1 MMVLGVG
8 MFGAAAAG
16 LFAGAVQGAFGEG
29 AMLYLGLLATMGVG
43 MFAVGAFRLPSWARE
58 RQRQMSEVAARLAG
72 RAQPSLERPKAQPP
86 DIP

>member
-1 MMVLGVG
+1 
-8 MFGAAAAG
+8 
-16 LFAGAVQGAFGEG
+16 
-29 AMLYLGLLATMGVG
+29 MGVG

-72 RAQPSLERPKAQPP
+72 KTQPSLEQPKAQLP